1 MYIQFFNF
9 MIAIAANGKNIMFL
23 VLILYSVFITI
34 LYAKCT
40 LDSTA
45 MKTYYEDQIITLK
58 EKYKSDKQESKIQL
72 YEEYL
77 KEKQKLLQEYK
88 EISYVSRIKYPE
100 EYYIDVSKYENNLEN
115 NNSKQERYYR

>member
-1 MYIQFFNF
+1 